1 MDIPDL
7 RYMSVLLKLL
17 FDRFAHLD
25 VSGMDFPGV
34 VNMFVGSDCEV
45 A

>member
-1 MDIPDL
+1 METL
-7 RYMSVLLKLL
+7 GRFC

>member
-1 MDIPDL
+1 MGPGQTSDGNPWK
-7 RYMSVLLKLL
+7 VFV
-17 FDRFAHLD
+17 FDFVHLD

>member
-1 MDIPDL
+1 METL
-7 RYMSVLLKLL
+7 GRFCF
-17 FDRFAHLD
+17 FDFAHLD
-25 VSGMDFPGV
+25 VSGMDFPGG